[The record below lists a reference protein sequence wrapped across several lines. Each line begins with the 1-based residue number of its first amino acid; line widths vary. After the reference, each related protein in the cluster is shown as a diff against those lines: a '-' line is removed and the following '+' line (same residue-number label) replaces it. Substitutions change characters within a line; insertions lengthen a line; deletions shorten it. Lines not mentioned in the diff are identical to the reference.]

1 MQRYEIPITTLNI
14 CRTGSPSDGTRFFDH
29 LEAPVRSAQ
38 TLIRDTQNSCFI
50 FFVVNDQME
59 LLCTQI
65 MNTSHDSELIP
76 PQDIMRIAIASYASD
91 RSGIFTLRRYSQGNT
106 DPSDDDIRY
115 ASELSKAA
123 LYMNMHFYDYILLG
137 NDATYSS
144 LAQKDMLPTFAELCE
159 ATGKMIFCW

>member
-14 CRTGSPSDGTRFFDH
+14 YRTGSPLHGTRSFDH
-29 LEAPVRSAQ
+29 LETPVRSAQ
-38 TLIRDTQNSCFI
+38 ALIRDTQNSCFI
-50 FFVVNDQME
+50 FFVVNDHMG

-65 MNTSHDSELIP
+65 MNTSYDTELIP

-91 RSGIFTLRRYSQGNT
+91 LSGIFALRRYSWGNT
-106 DPSDDDIRY
+106 DPSGDDIRY

-123 LYMNMHFYDYILLG
+123 LYLNMRFYDYILLG

-144 LAQKDMLPTFAELCE
+144 LAQKDMLPNFAELCE
-159 ATGKMIFCW
+159 ATGKKVFCW